1 MSNKMYIYN
10 PLQAKFFINEGVKC
24 IDTGIH
30 KTGSRICDRGK
41 ERCPEGIVRKTLI
54 DLLKFFQSFLFMAKS
69 LNHFDS
75 FQHFI
80 GKSGQFPSCF
90 GLLLKHDKCFF

>member
-30 KTGSRICDRGK
+30 WKTK
-41 ERCPEGIVRKTLI
+41 CPFWVFNYYECSEAHKKWVGRK
-54 DLLKFFQSFLFMAKS
+54 
-69 LNHFDS
+69 HE
-75 FQHFI
+75 
-80 GKSGQFPSCF
+80 
-90 GLLLKHDKCFF
+90 

>member
-30 KTGSRICDRGK
+30 WKTK
-41 ERCPEGIVRKTLI
+41 CPFWV
-54 DLLKFFQSFLFMAKS
+54 
-69 LNHFDS
+69 FDYYECS
-75 FQHFI
+75 N
-80 GKSGQFPSCF
+80 G
-90 GLLLKHDKCFF
+90 